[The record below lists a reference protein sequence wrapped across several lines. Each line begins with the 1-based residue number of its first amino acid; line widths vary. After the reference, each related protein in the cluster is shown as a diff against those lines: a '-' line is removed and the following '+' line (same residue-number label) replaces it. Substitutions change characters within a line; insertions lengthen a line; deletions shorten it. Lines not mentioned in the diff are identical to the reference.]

1 MGAGIA
7 QVTIDKGFNVILK
20 DTSETGLSRGME
32 QIRSGLDK
40 ATKRKKITAYVSF
53 FYLVDNYYTYSLYEY
68 NYCFTGINVI
78 VFYLIWMLHCHMILS
93 RMLTLLLKQCLK
105 ILRLNIRSYL
115 K

>member
-40 ATKRKKITAYVSF
+40 ATKRKKITAYVIISCF
-53 FYLVDNYYTYSLYEY
+53 ILQIIITYTVFIS
-68 NYCFTGINVI
+68 TII
-78 VFYLIWMLHCHMILS
+78 VS
-93 RMLTLLLKQCLK
+93 QVST
-105 ILRLNIRSYL
+105 
-115 K
+115 